1 MIEINSV
8 VAEMSSVYHLEN
20 WIDDKAYHNAKAL
33 LKVYSNVV
41 WSLGENVDSLQQE
54 SCELADSELL
64 NYVNCLMDID
74 TRVNKEHF
82 KSKLQTVAETN
93 CMVELINR
101 ALIKLR
107 NYPRDGERYFEII
120 NKSFLVKYKY
130 SETEILEALDMSRA
144 TFYRDKKR
152 AISLLGVI
160 LWGFIIPEIRQ
171 AIKPKNIAY
180 STSAIRS

>member
-41 WSLGENVDSLQQE
+41 WSLGENVASLQQE
-54 SCELADSELL
+54 SYELADSELL

-74 TRVNKEHF
+74 TRVNQEHF
-82 KSKLQTVAETN
+82 KSKLQTVSETN

-180 STSAIRS
+180 SASAVPS

>member
-20 WIDDKAYHNAKAL
+20 WMDDKAYHNAKAL

-41 WSLGENVDSLQQE
+41 WSLGESVAALQE
-54 SCELADSELL
+54 ETFEVADSELF

-74 TRVNKEHF
+74 TRVNEEHF
-82 KSKLQTVAETN
+82 KSKLQSVAETN

-107 NYPRDGERYFEII
+107 NYPREGDRYFEII

-160 LWGFIIPEIRQ
+160 LWGFIIPEIL
-171 AIKPKNIAY
+171 KTLKHKKVEY
-180 STSAIRS
+180 SASGIRS